1 MAFSFFHGFYIL
13 IDSFKFVVERT
24 LFMRNLLILI
34 LLYAT
39 SLWAQKPTVPLL
51 FQSITTEQGLPHN
64 YVHCVTQDAKGFI
77 WIGTNYGL
85 TRYDGY
91 SFKTYLPSF
100 QNPYSISNKA
110 VGRLFC
116 DSKNRLWMAIN
127 SGGINRMDIQT
138 ERFTGYFHDSSGK
151 YHLGF
156 EVRSFYEDIDSVL
169 WLACDRGLFRYN
181 EAIDQ
186 FDNVLNDKSLDR
198 SDLYV
203 NAIADDGV
211 GNLWLVLS
219 KACYVFNKQTL
230 KLTLVQN
237 FWNGENTSAIDVR
250 YVFSNTPG
258 TVWLSTTTH
267 GLICYDVVHKTR
279 KVYLADKQHL
289 SVVYIDKA
297 GNLYVMVESPEYQLF
312 VGKLSEIDDA
322 PFQLFNLFESPY
334 LNRFAKFAED
344 SFGKIWIASA
354 AGFACYD
361 PQNGVTN
368 FQANPFTEHVITTT
382 NIEDVFIDRADNL
395 WVTPFRKGIFKV
407 DLWQKAFKIWD
418 FTNYQL
424 RYGIVDKNVS
434 SIYLD
439 HRQNLW
445 FGEAA
450 NGVSCLDRATGKY
463 YRFHLD
469 SPDAVTSIFEDEDG
483 YFWFGTYWD
492 MAYRVRIP
500 NLESLPT
507 NRIIKLKD
515 VEEVPYYGVRKTASD
530 KEGNVWLA
538 SNTGVIEWNK
548 ALNTFINHS
557 QLYDSLNVNSS
568 FYRTVVVDEDGIV
581 WAGSN
586 NGGLCRYDKRSHEFK
601 HFLKDTKVSTTIPDN
616 TVYSIL
622 KTDKNHMMVGTG
634 QGLVRFNLETNSFD
648 KLLAGSSLSQRSVF
662 GILPDTMG
670 GYWLPTDA
678 GIVHYN
684 SKLSE
689 PVLYGASDGLQHNE
703 FNTTASFM
711 SNDGELFIGGSAG
724 MVSFYPSEI
733 KENPILA
740 KPAITNFKYF
750 NQVISPGDS
759 LNGRVLLTQQIW
771 NTNKVVLFH
780 YENDFSLE
788 FSALHYSAP
797 QKIKYQYRL
806 LGFHDQ
812 WITLDATRRWA
823 NFTGLQPGT
832 YYFEMRASNNDGLM
846 CVPGDEVKL
855 TIVILPP
862 FWQTLLFKGLVMVAL
877 ILLVMAIIRLRVR
890 HLNKQKLQ
898 LEQMVAQRTS
908 ELAEINILLEERQ
921 EEIATQNDDLG
932 MANRLLEE
940 RQEEIE
946 TQNEELLLH
955 RNNLE
960 RLVAEKTTDLEM
972 ALKKAEESDRL
983 KTAFLA
989 NLSHEIRTPMNAII
1003 GFSNL
1008 LNTATTDEEREMFIQ
1023 VINNN
1028 SEALLMLINDIV
1040 DVSLIEAN
1048 QVTIYKTTFNVVTL
1062 LQEIENNF
1070 KLNNLKQIDIIFD
1083 AREDE
1088 FMMTSDSFRL
1098 RQIINNLIVNAIKF
1112 TDHGSVRF
1120 GYVLNGPDVEFY
1132 VRDTGVGIAP
1142 DDFDKIFDHFH
1153 KKELISGRVYRGTGI
1168 GLSICK
1174 SLVQLLGGK
1183 ITVESKVGKGSVFKF
1198 TIPLL

>member
-1 MAFSFFHGFYIL
+1 MH
-13 IDSFKFVVERT
+13 
-24 LFMRNLLILI
+24 LFMRNLLIII
-34 LLYAT
+34 LLYT
-39 SLWAQKPTVPLL
+39 SSLWAQRPTVPLL
-51 FQSITTEQGLPHN
+51 FQSLTTEQGLPHN
-64 YVHCVTQDAKGFI
+64 YVHSVTQDAKGFI

-100 QNPYSISNKA
+100 QNTYSITNKA
-110 VGRLFC
+110 IGCLYC

-127 SGGINRMDIQT
+127 SGGINKMDIQT
-138 ERFTGYFHDSSGK
+138 ERFTGYFYDSTGK
-151 YHLGF
+151 NHLGF
-156 EVRSFYEDIDSVL
+156 EVRSFYEDKDSVL

-181 EAIDQ
+181 EATDQ
-186 FDNVLNDKSLDR
+186 FDNVLIDNSFDR
-198 SDLYV
+198 NDLYINV
-203 NAIADDGV
+203 MADDGV
-211 GNLWLVLS
+211 GNLWLVFS
-219 KACYVFNKQTL
+219 KACYIFNKQTL

-237 FWNGENTSAIDVR
+237 LWNGENASYTDVR

-258 TVWLSTTTH
+258 TVWFSTTTH
-267 GLICYDVVHKTR
+267 GLVCLDVVYKTR
-279 KVYLADKQHL
+279 KVYLTDRQNL
-289 SVVYIDKA
+289 SIIYVDKA
-297 GNLYVMVESPEYQLF
+297 GYLYVMVEHPQYQLW
-312 VGKLSEIDDA
+312 VCKMSELESVH
-322 PFQLFNLFESPY
+322 FKEFNLFESPY
-334 LNRFAKFAED
+334 LNRYAKFVED
-344 SFGKIWIASA
+344 SFGKIWIGSV

-368 FQANPFTEHVITTT
+368 FQANPLTEHVVTTT
-382 NIEDVFIDRADNL
+382 NIEDLFVDRTDNL

-424 RYGIVDKNVS
+424 RYGIADKNVS
-434 SIYLD
+434 SIYFD
-439 HRQNLW
+439 RRQNLW
-445 FGEAA
+445 FGEASH
-450 NGVSCLDRATGKY
+450 GVSCLNRATGQY

-483 YFWFGTYWD
+483 YFWLGTYWD
-492 MAYRVRIP
+492 VLYRVRIP
-500 NLESLPT
+500 SLESLPT
-507 NRIIKLKD
+507 NRIIELKD
-515 VEEVPYYGVRKTASD
+515 VDTVYYYGVRKAASD
-530 KEGNVWLA
+530 RAGNVWLA
-538 SNTGVIEWNK
+538 TNAGIVEWNR
-548 ALNTFINHS
+548 ALKSFINHS
-557 QLYDSLNVNSS
+557 QLYDSLNANSS
-568 FYRTVVVDEDGIV
+568 FYRTVVVDEDDIV

-586 NGGLCRYDKRSHEFK
+586 NGGLCRYDKNRREFK
-601 HFLKDTKVSTTIPDN
+601 HFLKDTKLRTTIPDN

-622 KTDKNHMMVGTG
+622 KTDKNHLMVGTG
-634 QGLVRFNLETNSFD
+634 QGLVRFNIETNSFD
-648 KLLAGSSLSQRSVF
+648 KLLAGSSIAQRSVF

-689 PVLYGASDGLQHNE
+689 AMLYGASDGLQHND
-703 FNTTASFM
+703 FNTTASCM
-711 SNDGELFIGGSAG
+711 SDDGELFIGGSAG
-724 MVSFYPSEI
+724 MVSFKPSEI

-750 NQVISPGDS
+750 NEVVSPGDS

-771 NTNKVVLFH
+771 NTSKIVLFH

-832 YYFEMRASNNDGLM
+832 YSFEMRASNNDGLM

-862 FWQTLLFKGLVMVAL
+862 FWQTLWFKGLVLVAL
-877 ILLVMAIIRLRVR
+877 VLLVMAIIRLRVR
-890 HLNKQKLQ
+890 HLNKQKIQ
-898 LEQMVAQRTS
+898 LEQMVAKRTND
-908 ELAEINILLEERQ
+908 LAEINLLLEERQ
-921 EEIATQNDDLG
+921 EEIATQNEELG
-932 MANRLLEE
+932 QANRLLEE

-960 RLVAEKTTDLEM
+960 QLVAEKTSDLEM

-1008 LNTATTDEEREMFIQ
+1008 LNTATTDEERENFIQ
-1023 VINNN
+1023 VINSN
-1028 SEALLMLINDIV
+1028 SEALLILINDIV

-1048 QVTIYKTTFNVVTL
+1048 QVTIYKKSFNVVTL

-1070 KLNNLKQIDIIFD
+1070 KLNNLKPIDIIFEG
-1083 AREDE
+1083 RDE
-1088 FMMTSDSFRL
+1088 EFFIDTDSFRL

-1120 GYVLNGPDVEFY
+1120 GYSLSGADVEFY
-1132 VRDTGVGIAP
+1132 VKDTGVGIAAS
-1142 DDFDKIFDHFH
+1142 DYDKIFDHFH

-1174 SLVQLLGGK
+1174 SLVQLLGGN
-1183 ITVESKVGKGSVFKF
+1183 ITVESKIGKGSVFKF
-1198 TIPLL
+1198 TIPLF